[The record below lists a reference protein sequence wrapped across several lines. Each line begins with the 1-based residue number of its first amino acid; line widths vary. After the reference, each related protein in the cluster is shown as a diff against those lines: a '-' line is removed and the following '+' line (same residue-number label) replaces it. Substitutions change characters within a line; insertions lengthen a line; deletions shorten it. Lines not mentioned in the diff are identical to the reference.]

1 MRIKEEVKRKEG
13 ERRRKRLFD
22 GSEADSR
29 RDCTA
34 ENNNTAASVRL
45 HKTATQLST
54 LPFRPVPQENS
65 TFIFLLPLN
74 GTHPATVKSF
84 I

>member
-29 RDCTA
+29 RDCMA

-45 HKTATQLST
+45 HKTV
-54 LPFRPVPQENS
+54 PVPQENS
-65 TFIFLLPLN
+65 TFMFLLPLN